1 LNFLQRLLSYAI
13 VQESGTL
20 DEKGLESSQRHLK
33 ALLDKGPSLE
43 GGEGEDQ
50 PAEEEE
56 VDMETQT
63 EKKKVK
69 AKAEPKEKSTPKKRE
84 ADWYDKDTKFLATP
98 TKSDYSA
105 NSNSR
110 PGIVYDNLKKPVT
123 MSKLIEKFKAGMQES
138 GLDKGVKGNMDS
150 LANRFVPGLVKWLI
164 ERKAVK
170 VAKEGDVFED
180 RPKKEAKKEAKSEK
194 TEKKSTKKSK
204 SKDAEA

>member
-1 LNFLQRLLSYAI
+1 
-13 VQESGTL
+13 
-20 DEKGLESSQRHLK
+20 
-33 ALLDKGPSLE
+33 
-43 GGEGEDQ
+43 
-50 PAEEEE
+50 
-56 VDMETQT
+56 
-63 EKKKVK
+63 
-69 AKAEPKEKSTPKKRE
+69 
-84 ADWYDKDTKFLATP
+84 
-98 TKSDYSA
+98 
-105 NSNSR
+105 
-110 PGIVYDNLKKPVT
+110 

-150 LANRFVPGLVKWLI
+150 LAIRFVPRLVKWLI